1 MSNSASEAFKSATEE
16 IEKKERKER
25 HNDRFELADQLIEVE
40 DFQDH
45 FLKVSIESNTPDKTA
60 TTFWNMICIALF
72 RGNFITSLLQ
82 IDSYKNMLRNF
93 KSHKNGLPLVKIRVF
108 GRCNF
113 WKFIGAAS
121 VWHTN

>member
-1 MSNSASEAFKSATEE
+1 MSNSATEAFKSATEE

-93 KSHKNGLPLVKIRVF
+93 KSHKNVLPLVKVDARF
-108 GRCNF
+108 ENR
-113 WKFIGAAS
+113 KFRQNS
-121 VWHTN
+121 FTK